1 MGSEMCIR
9 DSHYY
14 SENALCWK
22 RKCLSG
28 EWSCGYPDNRE
39 NTAPGLPSRHNPCC
53 EVERNPQYS
62 VVIHRPTTLRVSVKQ
77 VHTKGHAAM
86 LPVASYIC
94 RATRR
99 DHRRVNRITKLEKN
113 NLISSTGRARRER
126 VIETCVDCLDRGVYV
141 ILVGAFQAEMEG
153 HFTLSVI
160 SNNEVLIAQI
170 WPPTWRSQNRQVTVE
185 QKRSGHV

>member
-1 MGSEMCIR
+1 MGGLEPHTFWMSFDEFCSVFRCIFIC
-9 DSHYY
+9 HYY

-77 VHTKGHAAM
+77 VHTKG
-86 LPVASYIC
+86 
-94 RATRR
+94 
-99 DHRRVNRITKLEKN
+99 
-113 NLISSTGRARRER
+113 
-126 VIETCVDCLDRGVYV
+126 VYV